1 MPLSPSGL
9 LDNFLAP
16 APEIDRVAFLSKHAY
31 AHRGLHGKGKT
42 ENSLPAFQAAV
53 EAGFGIELDV
63 QKSRD
68 GEAMVF
74 HDDML
79 DRLTRETGPV
89 SAKTRTALQQITLA
103 DNLSTIPSLD
113 DVLSTVNGR
122 VPILIEI
129 KAEAISVGALCLA
142 VRRSLEGYRG
152 NVAVMSFN
160 PEVCRWFR
168 RHAKR
173 ITRGMVITEGADM
186 DMAADLKARFARH
199 AALWRAKPE
208 FLAYD
213 IRNLPSRF
221 ASAQRARGLPVLT
234 WTVRTSAQERVASKS
249 ADEIIFEQALV

>member
-9 LDNFLAP
+9 LDNFLTP
-16 APEIDRVAFLSKHAY
+16 APDADRVAFLPKHAY
-31 AHRGLHGKGKT
+31 AHRGLHGKGVI
-42 ENSLPAFQAAV
+42 ENSISAFRAAI

-68 GEAMVF
+68 GEAIVF
-74 HDDML
+74 HDEML
-79 DRLTRETGPV
+79 DRLTREIGPV
-89 SAKTRTALQQITLA
+89 ATKTRTALGQILLA
-103 DNLSTIPSLD
+103 DTLETIPSLD
-113 DVLSTVNGR
+113 DVLALVGGR

-129 KAEAISVGALCLA
+129 KAETASVGALCLA

-152 NVAVMSFN
+152 DVAIMSFN

-173 ITRGMVITEGADM
+173 ITRGIVMTEGSDM

-221 ASAQRARGLPVLT
+221 AGAQRARGLPVLT
-234 WTVRTSAQERVASKS
+234 WTVRTSAQERVASQC
-249 ADEIIFEQALV
+249 ADEIIFEQPAP

>member
-16 APEIDRVAFLSKHAY
+16 APEADRVAFLSKHAY
-31 AHRGLHGKGKT
+31 AHRGLHGKGVI
-42 ENSLPAFQAAV
+42 ENSISAFRAAI

-68 GEAMVF
+68 GEAIVF
-74 HDDML
+74 HDEML
-79 DRLTRETGPV
+79 DRLTREIGPV
-89 SAKTRTALQQITLA
+89 ATKTRTALQQIMLA
-103 DNLSTIPSLD
+103 DTLETIPSLD
-113 DVLSTVNGR
+113 DVLALVGGR

-129 KAEAISVGALCLA
+129 KAETASVGALCLA

-152 NVAVMSFN
+152 EVAIMSFN

-173 ITRGMVITEGADM
+173 ITRGIVMTEGSDM

-221 ASAQRARGLPVLT
+221 AGAQRARGLPVLT
-234 WTVRTSAQERVASKS
+234 WTVRTSAQERVASQC
-249 ADEIIFEQALV
+249 ADEIIFEQPTT

>member
-1 MPLSPSGL
+1 MSPSGL

-16 APEIDRVAFLSKHAY
+16 APEGDRVTFLAKHAY
-31 AHRGLHGKGKT
+31 AHRGLHGKGVV
-42 ENSLPAFQAAV
+42 ENSISAFRAAV
-53 EAGFGIELDV
+53 DAGFGIELDV

-68 GEAMVF
+68 GEAIVF
-74 HDDML
+74 HDEML

-89 SAKTRTALQQITLA
+89 ATKTRTALQQIMLA
-103 DNLSTIPSLD
+103 DTLETIPSLD
-113 DVLSTVNGR
+113 DVLALVGGR

-129 KAEAISVGALCLA
+129 KAETASVGGLCLA

-152 NVAVMSFN
+152 QVAIMSFN

-173 ITRGMVITEGADM
+173 ITRGLVMTEGADM
-186 DMAADLKARFARH
+186 DMAAELKARFARH

-221 ASAQRARGLPVLT
+221 ASTQRARGLPVLT
-234 WTVRTSAQERVASKS
+234 WTVRTSAQERIASQN
-249 ADEIIFEQALV
+249 ADEIIFEQPLA

>member
-16 APEIDRVAFLSKHAY
+16 APEDDRVAFLAKHAY
-31 AHRGLHGKGKT
+31 AHRGLHGKGVV
-42 ENSLPAFQAAV
+42 ENSISAFRAAV
-53 EAGFGIELDV
+53 DAGFGIELDV

-68 GEAMVF
+68 GEAIVF
-74 HDDML
+74 HDEML

-89 SAKTRTALQQITLA
+89 ATKTRTALQQIMLA
-103 DNLSTIPSLD
+103 DTLETIPSLD
-113 DVLSTVNGR
+113 EVLALVGGR
-122 VPILIEI
+122 VPILVEI
-129 KAEAISVGALCLA
+129 KAETTSVGALCLA

-152 NVAVMSFN
+152 AIAIMSFN

-173 ITRGMVITEGADM
+173 ITRGLVMTEGADM
-186 DMAADLKARFARH
+186 DMAAELKARFSRH

-221 ASAQRARGLPVLT
+221 ATAQRMRGLPVLT
-234 WTVRTSAQERVASKS
+234 WTVRTSAQERVASQN
-249 ADEIIFEQALV
+249 ADEIIFEQPPA